1 MVMTDNVHLVHINPP
16 SLILSLGSVCWATGE
31 NWSNESYGDTAYAY
45 TPARGVATTK
55 SSGGSW
61 PTMFTSFTVT
71 HQDSFSNMSLSAGQ
85 LLGENRPH
93 DPPTI
98 EPEVWQQP
106 RAHVMVVGL
115 QCSPRSQ

>member
-31 NWSNESYGDTAYAY
+31 RMRVMETLPVP
-45 TPARGVATTK
+45 TGVATTK

-71 HQDSFSNMSLSAGQ
+71 HQDSSHHLDLFPVHGSYRDTCGPVRGVALATSK
-85 LLGENRPH
+85 
-93 DPPTI
+93 
-98 EPEVWQQP
+98 V
-106 RAHVMVVGL
+106 VMVVGRHRCL
-115 QCSPRSQ
+115 